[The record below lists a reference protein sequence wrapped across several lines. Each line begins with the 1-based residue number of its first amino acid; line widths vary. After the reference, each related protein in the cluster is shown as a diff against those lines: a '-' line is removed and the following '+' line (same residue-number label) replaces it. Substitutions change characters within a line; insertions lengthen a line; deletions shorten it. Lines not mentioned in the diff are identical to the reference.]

1 MSNSLRTLRGRRIL
15 ASDGLAGALNDLYFD
30 ERRWLVRYLA
40 IDDTERRPGKRVLVR
55 ASLARL
61 EQDGTGQDSIPVQLT
76 GERIR
81 RSGNVHNEPHL
92 LSGREMAGYRVHASD
107 GWIGQVEDLRVG
119 PEWSIVALVVS
130 TRDWLLPGWTV
141 EVPARAVDAID
152 RTQRLVHVRLTRHE
166 VRGLPHVLEP

>member
-1 MSNSLRTLRGRRIL
+1 M
-15 ASDGLAGALNDLYFD
+15 
-30 ERRWLVRYLA
+30 VRYLS
-40 IDDTERRPGKRVLVR
+40 IDDTQRRPGKRVLVR

-61 EQDGTGQDSIPVQLT
+61 DQHEGGEHTVMVQLT
-76 GERIR
+76 CERIR

-92 LSGREMAGYRVHASD
+92 FSGRELAGYRVHASD

-119 PEWSIVALVVS
+119 SDWSVAALLVS

-152 RTQRLVHVRLTRHE
+152 RRQRLVHVRLTRHE
-166 VRGLPHVLEP
+166 VRGLPHVREP